1 MKPQHFLALAFA
13 QVLWGA
19 NFAVLKL
26 GLDTWPPFFFV
37 ALRLGAVGILLLP
50 FVGLPKRSQLP
61 GLLLLAVL
69 LGVIHFGT
77 LFTGI
82 ALSDAATSS
91 IIIQIQVP
99 LAALSAAVFFGDRIG
114 WRRWS
119 GMALSILGIAL
130 LVGRPAFQG
139 GWIAVGLILAAAI
152 SWVAANLQIK
162 RLAGAIGGWQ
172 LNAWPALL
180 AAPMMLALSAVT
192 EHGQVAAL
200 RSADTAAWIAMAYQ
214 VVVTTALCYGLWF
227 AMMRRYPVTQVM
239 PFTLLEPMFGALTA
253 VFLLD
258 EPWDWQMVLGALVTV
273 SGLAII
279 VIRRPQSVEQPVG
292 PGA

>member
-1 MKPQHFLALAFA
+1 MKPQHFLVLAFT

-26 GLDTWPPFFFV
+26 GLDTLPPFFFV
-37 ALRLGAVGILLLP
+37 ALRLGAVGLLLLP

-61 GLLLLAVL
+61 GLLLLALL
-69 LGVIHFGT
+69 LGVIHFGA

-99 LAALSAAVFFGDRIG
+99 LSALAAAAFFGDRIG

-119 GMALSILGIAL
+119 GMALSIVGIAL

-139 GWIAVGLILAAAI
+139 GWIGVALILVASV
-152 SWVAANLQIK
+152 SWVAANMQIK
-162 RLAGAIGGWQ
+162 RLAGDISGWA

-180 AAPMMLALSAVT
+180 AAPMMLLLSALT
-192 EHGQVAAL
+192 EQGQVETL
-200 RSADTAAWIAMAYQ
+200 RNAGTGAWFAMAYQ
-214 VVVTTALCYGLWF
+214 VIVTTALCYGLWF

-239 PFTLLEPMFGALTA
+239 PFTLLEPVFGALTA
-253 VFLLD
+253 VLLLN
-258 EPWDWQMVLGALVTV
+258 EPYDWQMVLGALVTV

>member
-1 MKPQHFLALAFA
+1 MKPQHFLVLAFT

-26 GLDTWPPFFFV
+26 GLDTLPPFFFV
-37 ALRLGAVGILLLP
+37 ALRLGAVGLLLLP

-61 GLLLLAVL
+61 GLLLLALL
-69 LGVIHFGT
+69 LGVIHFGA

-99 LAALSAAVFFGDRIG
+99 LSALAAAAFFGDRIG

-119 GMALSILGIAL
+119 GMALSIVGIAL
-130 LVGRPAFQG
+130 LVGRPACQG
-139 GWIAVGLILAAAI
+139 GWIGVALILVASV
-152 SWVAANLQIK
+152 SWVAANMQIK
-162 RLAGAIGGWQ
+162 RLAGDISGWA

-180 AAPMMLALSAVT
+180 AAPMMLLLSALT
-192 EHGQVAAL
+192 EQGQVETL
-200 RSADTAAWIAMAYQ
+200 RNAGTGAWFAMAYQ
-214 VVVTTALCYGLWF
+214 VIVTTALCYGLWF

-239 PFTLLEPMFGALTA
+239 PFTLLEPVFGALTA
-253 VFLLD
+253 VLLLN
-258 EPWDWQMVLGALVTV
+258 EPYDWQMVLGALVTV

>member
-37 ALRLGAVGILLLP
+37 ALRLGAVGLLLLP

-61 GLLLLAVL
+61 GLLLLALL

-99 LAALSAAVFFGDRIG
+99 LAALAAAAFFGDRIG

-139 GWIAVGLILAAAI
+139 GWIAVGLILAAAV

-192 EHGQVAAL
+192 EQGQVAAL

-253 VFLLD
+253 VFLLN

>member
-1 MKPQHFLALAFA
+1 MKPQHFLALAFT

-26 GLDTWPPFFFV
+26 GLDTLPPFLFV
-37 ALRLGAVGILLLP
+37 ALRLGAVGLLLLP

-61 GLLLLAVL
+61 GLLLLALL

-99 LAALSAAVFFGDRIG
+99 MSALAAAAFFGDRIG

-139 GWIAVGLILAAAI
+139 GWIAVALILVASV
-152 SWVAANLQIK
+152 SWVAANMQIK
-162 RLAGAIGGWQ
+162 RLAADVGGWE

-180 AAPMMLALSAVT
+180 AAPMMLLLSAVT
-192 EHGQVAAL
+192 EHGQVETLHNAG
-200 RSADTAAWIAMAYQ
+200 TAAWFAMAYQ
-214 VVVTTALCYGLWF
+214 VIVTTALCYGLWF

-239 PFTLLEPMFGALTA
+239 PFTLLEPVFGALTA
-253 VFLLD
+253 VLLLN

>member
-26 GLDTWPPFFFV
+26 GLDTWPPLFFV
-37 ALRLGAVGILLLP
+37 ALRLGAVGLLLLP
-50 FVGLPKRSQLP
+50 FVGLPKKSQLP
-61 GLLLLAVL
+61 GLLLLALL

-82 ALSDAATSS
+82 ARSDAATSS

-99 LAALSAAVFFGDRIG
+99 LSALAAAAFFGDRIG
-114 WRRWS
+114 WRRYS

-139 GWIAVGLILAAAI
+139 GWLAVGLILVASV
-152 SWVAANLQIK
+152 SWVAANMQIK
-162 RLAGAIGGWQ
+162 RLAGDIGGWQ

-180 AAPMMLALSAVT
+180 AAPMMLVLSALT
-192 EHGQVAAL
+192 EQGQVETL
-200 RSADTAAWIAMAYQ
+200 RGAGTAAWLAMAYQ
-214 VVVTTALCYGLWF
+214 VIVTTALCYGLWF

-239 PFTLLEPMFGALTA
+239 PFTLLEPVFGALTA
-253 VFLLD
+253 VFLLN

-292 PGA
+292 PGT

>member
-26 GLDTWPPFFFV
+26 GLDTLPPFFFV
-37 ALRLGAVGILLLP
+37 ALRLGAVGLLLLP
-50 FVGLPKRSQLP
+50 FVGLPKRNQLP
-61 GLLLLAVL
+61 GLLLLALL

-77 LFTGI
+77 LFAGI
-82 ALSDAATSS
+82 ALADAATSS

-99 LAALSAAVFFGDRIG
+99 LSALTAAVFLGDHIG
-114 WRRWS
+114 WRRWC

-139 GWIAVGLILAAAI
+139 GWLAVALMMAAAV

-162 RLAGAIGGWQ
+162 RLAADVDGWQ

-180 AAPMMLALSAVT
+180 AAPMMLVLSALT
-192 EHGQVAAL
+192 EHGQIETLKGAGAA
-200 RSADTAAWIAMAYQ
+200 TWFAMAYQ
-214 VVVTTALCYGLWF
+214 VIVTTALCYGLWF

-239 PFTLLEPMFGALTA
+239 PFTLLEPVFGALTA
-253 VFLLD
+253 VLLLN
-258 EPWDWQMVLGALVTV
+258 ELYDWQMVVGALVTV

>member
-26 GLDTWPPFFFV
+26 GLDTWPPLFFV
-37 ALRLGAVGILLLP
+37 ALRLGAVGLLLLP
-50 FVGLPKRSQLP
+50 FVGLPKRAQLP
-61 GLLLLAVL
+61 GLLLLALL
-69 LGVIHFGT
+69 LGVIHFSS
-77 LFTGI
+77 LFIGI

-99 LAALSAAVFFGDRIG
+99 LSALAAAAFFGDRIG

-119 GMALSILGIAL
+119 GMALSIAGIAL

-139 GWIAVGLILAAAI
+139 GWIGVALILVASV

-162 RLAGAIGGWQ
+162 RLAADVGGWQ

-180 AAPMMLALSAVT
+180 AAPMMLVLSALT
-192 EHGQVAAL
+192 EHGQMDAVRDAGVAA
-200 RSADTAAWIAMAYQ
+200 WFAMAYQ

-227 AMMRRYPVTQVM
+227 AMMRRYPVSQVM
-239 PFTLLEPMFGALTA
+239 PFTLLEPVFGALTA
-253 VFLLD
+253 VLLLN
-258 EPWDWQMVLGALVTV
+258 EAYDWQMVLGALVTV

>member
-26 GLDTWPPFFFV
+26 GLDTWPPIFFV
-37 ALRLGAVGILLLP
+37 ALRLGAVGLLLTP

-61 GLLLLAVL
+61 GLLLLAFL

-82 ALSDAATSS
+82 AMSDAATSS
-91 IIIQIQVP
+91 IVIQIQVP
-99 LAALSAAVFFGDRIG
+99 ISALAAAVFFGDRIG

-119 GMALSILGIAL
+119 GMALSIVGIVL

-139 GWIAVGLILAAAI
+139 GWLAVTLILVASV
-152 SWVAANLQIK
+152 SWVAANMQIK
-162 RLAGAIGGWQ
+162 RLAGDIGGWQ

-180 AAPMMLALSAVT
+180 AAPMMLVLSALT
-192 EHGQVAAL
+192 EHGQVETLRAAG
-200 RSADTAAWIAMAYQ
+200 SAAWLSMAYQ
-214 VVVTTALCYGLWF
+214 VIVTTALCYGLWF
-227 AMMRRYPVTQVM
+227 AMMRRYPVSQVM
-239 PFTLLEPMFGALTA
+239 PFTLLEPVFGALTA

>member
-26 GLDTWPPFFFV
+26 GLDTLPPFFFV
-37 ALRLGAVGILLLP
+37 ALRLAAVGLLLLP

-82 ALSDAATSS
+82 ALADAATSS
-91 IIIQIQVP
+91 IVIQIQVP
-99 LAALSAAVFFGDRIG
+99 LSALAAAAFLGDRIG
-114 WRRWS
+114 WRRWC

-139 GWIAVGLILAAAI
+139 GWVAVALILAASV

-162 RLAGAIGGWQ
+162 RLAGDVGGWQ

-180 AAPMMLALSAVT
+180 AAPMMLVLSALT
-192 EHGQVAAL
+192 EQGQAEAL
-200 RSADTAAWIAMAYQ
+200 RTAGTAAWLAMAYQ

-227 AMMRRYPVTQVM
+227 AMMRRYPVSQVM
-239 PFTLLEPMFGALTA
+239 PFTLLEPVFGALTA
-253 VFLLD
+253 VLLLN
-258 EPWDWQMVLGALVTV
+258 EAWDWQMVLGALVTV

>member
-26 GLDTWPPFFFV
+26 GLDTWPPIFFV
-37 ALRLGAVGILLLP
+37 ALRLGAVGLLLIP
-50 FVGLPKRSQLP
+50 FVGLPKPSQLP
-61 GLLLLAVL
+61 GLLLLALL

-82 ALSDAATSS
+82 AMSDAATSS
-91 IIIQIQVP
+91 IVIQIQVP
-99 LAALSAAVFFGDRIG
+99 LSALAAAVFFGDRIG

-119 GMALSILGIAL
+119 GMALSIAGIGL

-139 GWIAVGLILAAAI
+139 GWVAVTLILIASV

-162 RLAGAIGGWQ
+162 RLAADVSGWQ

-180 AAPMMLALSAVT
+180 AAPMMLLLSALT
-192 EHGQVAAL
+192 EQGQVATL
-200 RSADTAAWIAMAYQ
+200 RDAGIAAWSAMAYQ

-239 PFTLLEPMFGALTA
+239 PFTLLEPVFGALTA
-253 VFLLD
+253 VFLLN

-279 VIRRPQSVEQPVG
+279 VIRRPQAVEQPVG

>member
-37 ALRLGAVGILLLP
+37 ALRLGAVGLLLLP

-61 GLLLLAVL
+61 GLLLLALL

-82 ALSDAATSS
+82 ARADAATSS

-99 LAALSAAVFFGDRIG
+99 LSALAAAAFFGDRIG

-119 GMALSILGIAL
+119 GMSLSILGIAL
-130 LVGRPAFQG
+130 LVGRPAFVG
-139 GWIAVGLILAAAI
+139 GWIAVALILVASV
-152 SWVAANLQIK
+152 SWVAANMQIK
-162 RLAGAIGGWQ
+162 RLAAEVSGWQ

-180 AAPMMLALSAVT
+180 AAPMMLALSALT
-192 EHGQVAAL
+192 EQGQVETL
-200 RSADTAAWIAMAYQ
+200 RSAGSAAWFAMAYQ
-214 VVVTTALCYGLWF
+214 VIVTTALCYGLWF
-227 AMMRRYPVTQVM
+227 AMMRRYPVSQVM
-239 PFTLLEPMFGALTA
+239 PFTLLEPVFGALTA
-253 VFLLD
+253 VFLLN
-258 EPWDWQMVLGALVTV
+258 ESWDWQMVLGALVTV

-279 VIRRPQSVEQPVG
+279 VVRKPQSVEQPVG

>member
-26 GLDTWPPFFFV
+26 GLDTWPPLFFV
-37 ALRLGAVGILLLP
+37 ALRLGAVGLLLLP

-61 GLLLLAVL
+61 GLLLLALL

-82 ALSDAATSS
+82 AMADAATSS

-99 LAALSAAVFFGDRIG
+99 LSALAAAAFFGDRIG

-119 GMALSILGIAL
+119 GMSLSILGIAL
-130 LVGRPAFQG
+130 LVGRPAFVG
-139 GWIAVGLILAAAI
+139 GWIAVALILVASV
-152 SWVAANLQIK
+152 SWVAANMQIK
-162 RLAGAIGGWQ
+162 RLAADVSGWQ

-180 AAPMMLALSAVT
+180 AAPMMLVLSALT
-192 EHGQVAAL
+192 EHGQVETL
-200 RSADTAAWIAMAYQ
+200 RSAGSAAWFAMAYQ
-214 VVVTTALCYGLWF
+214 VIVTTALCYGLWF
-227 AMMRRYPVTQVM
+227 AMMRRYPVSQVM
-239 PFTLLEPMFGALTA
+239 PFTLLEPVFGALTA
-253 VFLLD
+253 VLLLN
-258 EPWDWQMVLGALVTV
+258 ESWDWQMVVGALVTV

-279 VIRRPQSVEQPVG
+279 VVRKPQSVEQPVG

>member
-1 MKPQHFLALAFA
+1 VKPQHFLALAFA

-37 ALRLGAVGILLLP
+37 ALRLAAVGLLLIP
-50 FVGLPKRSQLP
+50 FVGLPKRSQMP
-61 GLLLLAVL
+61 GLLLLALL

-77 LFTGI
+77 LFTGLK
-82 ALSDAATSS
+82 LSDAATSS

-99 LAALSAAVFFGDRIG
+99 LSALAAAAFFGDRIG
-114 WRRWS
+114 WRRWC

-139 GWIAVGLILAAAI
+139 GWIAIALILVASV
-152 SWVAANLQIK
+152 SWIAANLQVK
-162 RLAGAIGGWQ
+162 RLAAEVTGWQ

-180 AAPMMLALSAVT
+180 AAPMMLVLSAIT
-192 EHGQVAAL
+192 EQGQVEAV
-200 RSADTAAWIAMAYQ
+200 RSAGTAAWFAMGYQ
-214 VVVTTALCYGLWF
+214 VIVTTALCYGLWF
-227 AMMRRYPVTQVM
+227 AMMRRYPVSQVM
-239 PFTLLEPMFGALTA
+239 PFTLLEPVFGALTA
-253 VFLLD
+253 VLLLN

-279 VIRRPQSVEQPVG
+279 IIRRPQSVEQPVG

>member
-37 ALRLGAVGILLLP
+37 ALRLAAVGLLLTP
-50 FVGLPKRSQLP
+50 FVGLPKRSQLS
-61 GLLLLAVL
+61 GLSLLALL
-69 LGVIHFGT
+69 LGVIHFST
-77 LFTGI
+77 LFAGI
-82 ALSDAATSS
+82 ALADAATAS

-99 LAALSAAVFFGDRIG
+99 LSALAAALFLGDRIG

-119 GMALSILGIAL
+119 GMGLALLGIAL

-139 GWIAVGLILAAAI
+139 GWPAVALLMLAAI

-162 RLAGAIGGWQ
+162 RLASEIDGWR

-180 AAPMMLALSAVT
+180 AAPVMLALSALT
-192 EHGQVAAL
+192 ERGQIEAVRNAGA
-200 RSADTAAWIAMAYQ
+200 AAWIAMAYQ
-214 VVVTTALCYGLWF
+214 VVVTTALCYGLWY
-227 AMMRRYPVTQVM
+227 AMMRRYSVSQVM
-239 PFTLLEPMFGALTA
+239 PFTLLEPVFGALTA
-253 VFLLD
+253 VILLD
-258 EPWDWQMVLGALVTV
+258 EAWDWQMVLGALVTV
-273 SGLAII
+273 SGLTII

-292 PGA
+292 PGT

>member
-26 GLDTWPPFFFV
+26 GLDTWPPLFFV
-37 ALRLGAVGILLLP
+37 ALRLGAVGLLLIP

-61 GLLLLAVL
+61 GLLLLALL
-69 LGVIHFGT
+69 LGVIHFST

-99 LAALSAAVFFGDRIG
+99 LSALAAAAFFGDRIG
-114 WRRWS
+114 WRSWS
-119 GMALSILGIAL
+119 GMALSIGGIAL

-139 GWIAVGLILAAAI
+139 GWLGVALILVASV
-152 SWVAANLQIK
+152 SWIAANLQIK
-162 RLAGAIGGWQ
+162 RLAADVSGWQ

-180 AAPMMLALSAVT
+180 AAPMMLVLSALT
-192 EHGQVAAL
+192 EHGQVDAVRDAG
-200 RSADTAAWIAMAYQ
+200 AAAWFAMAYQ
-214 VVVTTALCYGLWF
+214 VIVTTALCYGLWF
-227 AMMRRYPVTQVM
+227 AMMRRYPVSQVM
-239 PFTLLEPMFGALTA
+239 PFTLLEPVFGALTA
-253 VFLLD
+253 VLLLN
-258 EPWDWQMVLGALVTV
+258 ETWDWQMVLGALVTV

>member
-1 MKPQHFLALAFA
+1 VKPQHFLALAFA

-26 GLDTWPPFFFV
+26 GLDTWPPIFFV
-37 ALRLGAVGILLLP
+37 ALRLGAVGLLLTP
-50 FVGLPKRSQLP
+50 FGGLPKRSQLP
-61 GLLLLAVL
+61 GLLLLAFL
-69 LGVIHFGT
+69 LGVVHFGS
-77 LFTGI
+77 LFSGI
-82 ALSDAATSS
+82 AMADAATSS

-99 LAALSAAVFFGDRIG
+99 LSALAAAAFFGDRIG

-139 GWIAVGLILAAAI
+139 GWAAVGLILVASV
-152 SWVAANLQIK
+152 SWVAANMQIK
-162 RLAGAIGGWQ
+162 RLAGDVGGWQ

-180 AAPMMLALSAVT
+180 AAPMMLVLSALT
-192 EHGQVAAL
+192 EHGQVEAL
-200 RSADTAAWIAMAYQ
+200 RGAGAAAWFAMAYQ
-214 VVVTTALCYGLWF
+214 VIVTTALCYGLWF

-239 PFTLLEPMFGALTA
+239 PFTLLEPVFGALTA
-253 VFLLD
+253 VFLLN

>member
-26 GLDTWPPFFFV
+26 GLDTWPPLFFV
-37 ALRLGAVGILLLP
+37 ALRLGAVGLLLIP

-61 GLLLLAVL
+61 GLLLLALL
-69 LGVIHFGT
+69 LGVIHFST

-99 LAALSAAVFFGDRIG
+99 LSALAAAAFFGDRIG

-139 GWIAVGLILAAAI
+139 GWIGVALILAASV

-162 RLAGAIGGWQ
+162 RLAADVGGWQ

-180 AAPMMLALSAVT
+180 AAPMMLVLSALT
-192 EHGQVAAL
+192 EHGQIEAVRDAGVAA
-200 RSADTAAWIAMAYQ
+200 WFAMAYQ
-214 VVVTTALCYGLWF
+214 VIVTTALCYGLWF
-227 AMMRRYPVTQVM
+227 AMMRRYPVSQVM
-239 PFTLLEPMFGALTA
+239 PFTLLEPVFGALTA
-253 VFLLD
+253 VLLLN

>member
-26 GLDTWPPFFFV
+26 GLDTWPPIFFV
-37 ALRLGAVGILLLP
+37 ALRLGAVGLLLTP

-61 GLLLLAVL
+61 GLLLLAFL

-82 ALSDAATSS
+82 ALADAATSS

-99 LAALSAAVFFGDRIG
+99 LSALAAAAFFGDRIG

-119 GMALSILGIAL
+119 GMALSIVGIAL

-139 GWIAVGLILAAAI
+139 GWAAVGLILAASV
-152 SWVAANLQIK
+152 SWVAANMQIK
-162 RLAGAIGGWQ
+162 RLAGDIGGWQ

-180 AAPMMLALSAVT
+180 AAPMMLVLSAFT
-192 EHGQVAAL
+192 EHGQVETLRAAG
-200 RSADTAAWIAMAYQ
+200 SAAWFAMAYQ
-214 VVVTTALCYGLWF
+214 VIVTTALCYGLWF

-239 PFTLLEPMFGALTA
+239 PFTLLEPVFGALTA
-253 VFLLD
+253 VFLLN

>member
-26 GLDTWPPFFFV
+26 GLDTWPPLFFV
-37 ALRLGAVGILLLP
+37 TLRLGAVGLLLIP

-61 GLLLLAVL
+61 GLLLLALL

-77 LFTGI
+77 LFGGI
-82 ALSDAATSS
+82 ALVDAATAS
-91 IIIQIQVP
+91 IIIQVQVP
-99 LAALSAAVFFGDRIG
+99 LSALAAAAFFGDRIG

-119 GMALSILGIAL
+119 GMALSIFGIAL

-139 GWIAVGLILAAAI
+139 GLIGVGLIMVAAV

-162 RLAGAIGGWQ
+162 RLAADVGGWQ

-180 AAPMMLALSAVT
+180 AAPMMLVLSALT
-192 EHGQVAAL
+192 EHGQVEAL
-200 RSADTAAWIAMAYQ
+200 RTADTAAWFAMGYQ
-214 VVVTTALCYGLWF
+214 VIVTTALCYGLWF
-227 AMMRRYPVTQVM
+227 AMMRRYRVTQVM
-239 PFTLLEPMFGALTA
+239 PFTLLEPVFGALAA
-253 VFLLD
+253 VLLLD
-258 EPWDWQMVLGALVTV
+258 EPYDWQMVLGALVTV

-279 VIRRPQSVEQPVG
+279 VMRRPQSVEQPVG

>member
-37 ALRLGAVGILLLP
+37 ALRLAAVGLLLIP

-77 LFTGI
+77 LFIGI
-82 ALSDAATSS
+82 AMSDAATSS

-139 GWIAVGLILAAAI
+139 GWIAVALILVASV

-162 RLAGAIGGWQ
+162 RLAGDINGWQ

-180 AAPMMLALSAVT
+180 AAPMMLILSALT
-192 EHGQVAAL
+192 EQGQVEAL
-200 RSADTAAWIAMAYQ
+200 RGAGTEAWFAMAYQ
-214 VVVTTALCYGLWF
+214 VIVTTALCYGLWF
-227 AMMRRYPVTQVM
+227 AMMRRYPVSQVM
-239 PFTLLEPMFGALTA
+239 PFTLLEPVFGALTA
-253 VFLLD
+253 VFLLN

>member
-26 GLDTWPPFFFV
+26 GLDTWPPLFFV
-37 ALRLGAVGILLLP
+37 ALRLGAVGLLLIP

-61 GLLLLAVL
+61 GLFLLALL

-82 ALSDAATSS
+82 ALADAATSS

-99 LAALSAAVFFGDRIG
+99 LSALTAAVFLGDHIG
-114 WRRWS
+114 WRRWC
-119 GMALSILGIAL
+119 GMGLSLLGIAL

-139 GWIAVGLILAAAI
+139 GWLAVGLILLASV
-152 SWVAANLQIK
+152 SWVAANLQVK
-162 RLAGAIGGWQ
+162 RLAADIDGWR

-180 AAPMMLALSAVT
+180 AAPMMFVLSALT
-192 EHGQVAAL
+192 EHGQIETLQHAG
-200 RSADTAAWIAMAYQ
+200 TAAWSAMAYQ
-214 VVVTTALCYGLWF
+214 VVVTTALCYGLWYS
-227 AMMRRYPVTQVM
+227 MMRRYPVSQVM
-239 PFTLLEPMFGALTA
+239 PFTLLEPVFGALTG
-253 VFLLD
+253 VLMLH
-258 EPWDWQMVLGALVTV
+258 EPYDWQMVVGALVTV

>member
-26 GLDTWPPFFFV
+26 GLDTWPPLFFV
-37 ALRLGAVGILLLP
+37 ALRLGAVGLLLIP

-61 GLLLLAVL
+61 GLLLLALL
-69 LGVIHFGT
+69 LGVIHFST

-82 ALSDAATSS
+82 ALSDAATAS

-99 LAALSAAVFFGDRIG
+99 LSALAAAAFFGDRIG

-119 GMALSILGIAL
+119 GMALSIGGIAL

-139 GWIAVGLILAAAI
+139 GWLGVALILVASV
-152 SWVAANLQIK
+152 SWIAANLQIK
-162 RLAGAIGGWQ
+162 RLAADVSGWQ

-180 AAPMMLALSAVT
+180 AAPMMLVLSALT
-192 EHGQVAAL
+192 EHGQVDAVRDAG
-200 RSADTAAWIAMAYQ
+200 AAAWFAMAYQ
-214 VVVTTALCYGLWF
+214 VIVTTALCYGLWF
-227 AMMRRYPVTQVM
+227 AMMRRYPVSQVM
-239 PFTLLEPMFGALTA
+239 PFTLLEPVFGALTA
-253 VFLLD
+253 VLLLN
-258 EPWDWQMVLGALVTV
+258 EAWDWQMVLGALVTV

>member
-26 GLDTWPPFFFV
+26 GLDTWPPLFFV
-37 ALRLGAVGILLLP
+37 GLRLAAVGLLLIP
-50 FVGLPKRSQLP
+50 FVGLPKRAQLP

-77 LFTGI
+77 LFAGLRL
-82 ALSDAATSS
+82 ADAATSS

-99 LAALSAAVFFGDRIG
+99 LSALAAALFLRDRIG

-119 GMALSILGIAL
+119 GMGLALLGIAL
-130 LVGRPAFQG
+130 LVGRPEFQG
-139 GWIAVGLILAAAI
+139 GWLAVGLMMAAAV
-152 SWVAANLQIK
+152 SWVATNLQVK
-162 RLAGAIGGWQ
+162 RLAAEMDGWQ

-180 AAPMMLALSAVT
+180 AAPMMFVLSALI
-192 EHGQVAAL
+192 EEGQIESVRTAG
-200 RSADTAAWIAMAYQ
+200 TAAWISMAYQ
-214 VVVTTALCYGLWF
+214 VLVTTALCYGLWY
-227 AMMRRYPVTQVM
+227 AMMRRYSVTQVM
-239 PFTLLEPMFGALTA
+239 PFTLLEPVFGAIAA
-253 VFLLD
+253 VILLN

-292 PGA
+292 PGT

>member
-26 GLDTWPPFFFV
+26 GLDTIPPFFFV
-37 ALRLGAVGILLLP
+37 ALRLGAVGLLLIP

-77 LFTGI
+77 LFAGI

-99 LAALSAAVFFGDRIG
+99 LSALAAAAFFGDRIG

-139 GWIAVGLILAAAI
+139 GWIAVLLILAASV
-152 SWVAANLQIK
+152 SWVAANMQIK
-162 RLAGAIGGWQ
+162 RLAADVNGWQ

-180 AAPMMLALSAVT
+180 AAPMMLALSALT
-192 EHGQVAAL
+192 EHGQAESLQDAGAGAWFAL
-200 RSADTAAWIAMAYQ
+200 AYQ

-239 PFTLLEPMFGALTA
+239 PFTLLEPVFGALTA
-253 VFLLD
+253 VFLLN

>member
-26 GLDTWPPFFFV
+26 GLDTWPPLFFV
-37 ALRLGAVGILLLP
+37 TLRLGAVGLLLLP

-61 GLLLLAVL
+61 GLLLLALL

-82 ALSDAATSS
+82 ARVDAATSS

-99 LAALSAAVFFGDRIG
+99 LSALAAATFFGDRIG

-119 GMALSILGIAL
+119 GMALSIGGIAL

-139 GWIAVGLILAAAI
+139 GWMGVGLILAASV
-152 SWVAANLQIK
+152 SWIAANLQIK
-162 RLAGAIGGWQ
+162 RLAADVGGWQ

-180 AAPMMLALSAVT
+180 AAPMMLLLSALT
-192 EHGQVAAL
+192 EQGQVATL
-200 RSADTAAWIAMAYQ
+200 RSAGATAWFAMAYQ

-227 AMMRRYPVTQVM
+227 AMMRRYPVSQVM
-239 PFTLLEPMFGALTA
+239 PFTLLEPVFGALTA
-253 VFLLD
+253 VLLLD

>member
-26 GLDTWPPFFFV
+26 GLDTWPPLFFV
-37 ALRLGAVGILLLP
+37 ALRLGAVGLLLLP

-82 ALSDAATSS
+82 ALADAATAS

-99 LAALSAAVFFGDRIG
+99 LSALSAAVFFGDRIG
-114 WRRWS
+114 WRRWC
-119 GMALSILGIAL
+119 GMALSILGIGL

-139 GWIAVGLILAAAI
+139 GWVAVVWMMAAAV
-152 SWVAANLQIK
+152 SWVAANMQIK
-162 RLAGAIGGWQ
+162 RLAADVGGWQ

-180 AAPMMLALSAVT
+180 AAPMMLVLSTLT
-192 EHGQVAAL
+192 EQGQVETL
-200 RSADTAAWIAMAYQ
+200 RSAGTAAWLAMGYQ

-227 AMMRRYPVTQVM
+227 AMMRRYPVSQVM
-239 PFTLLEPMFGALTA
+239 PFTLLEPVFGALTA
-253 VFLLD
+253 VLLLN
-258 EPWDWQMVLGALVTV
+258 EPYDWQMVLGALVTV

-292 PGA
+292 PGT

>member
-1 MKPQHFLALAFA
+1 VKPQHFLALAFA

-26 GLDTWPPFFFV
+26 GLDTWPPIFFV
-37 ALRLGAVGILLLP
+37 ALRLGAVGLLLTP

-61 GLLLLAVL
+61 GLLLLAFL

-82 ALSDAATSS
+82 AMSDAATSS
-91 IIIQIQVP
+91 IVIQIQVP
-99 LAALSAAVFFGDRIG
+99 ISALAAAVFFGDRIG

-119 GMALSILGIAL
+119 GMALSIVGIVL

-139 GWIAVGLILAAAI
+139 GWLAVTLILVASV
-152 SWVAANLQIK
+152 SWVAANMQIK
-162 RLAGAIGGWQ
+162 RLAGDIGGWQ

-180 AAPMMLALSAVT
+180 AAPMMLVLSALT
-192 EHGQVAAL
+192 EHGQVETLRAAG
-200 RSADTAAWIAMAYQ
+200 SAAWLSMAYQ
-214 VVVTTALCYGLWF
+214 VIVTTALCYGLWF
-227 AMMRRYPVTQVM
+227 AMMRRYPVSQVM
-239 PFTLLEPMFGALTA
+239 PFTLLEPVFGALTA